1 MYDDGQLHVLVFD
14 LLFMGFLV
22 AVFFIID
29 SSQPFSIVVKE
40 EFVMIAY
47 YWDHIYKNS
56 PMAKVESAD
65 YKGARTFLVV
75 TTAHTNLWLRM
86 KMICP
91 EILILSLV

>member
-1 MYDDGQLHVLVFD
+1 MYDDGQLHDLVFD
-14 LLFMGFLV
+14 LLFMRFLV
-22 AVFFIID
+22 AVFFIVD
-29 SSQPFSIVVKE
+29 SSQLFSIVLKE

-47 YWDHIYKNS
+47 NWDHIYKNS

-65 YKGARTFLVV
+65 YKAARTFLAVS
-75 TTAHTNLWLRM
+75 TAHANLWLSM